1 MTTRL
6 VTVLGIGNKDL
17 PDRYSPTR
25 YTWNGLEAPESP
37 MVDVAI
43 QYFFGYQSACAVS
56 TETARAIWVGE
67 DERFHRL
74 SGLPLFVKT
83 VPESS
88 DESTAWETFQAFVDL
103 LSAEA
108 IVSAGETE
116 PPSDIILNVTHGFRS
131 LPMLA
136 LAAAS
141 FVESEWRRQG
151 IDGPS
156 LRVLYGAYT
165 PGQAITPLWDLTNIL
180 NAARWNGAID
190 ALIRFGRGDDLKT
203 LGSKY
208 SKAERARV
216 DQQSLRG
223 LTREEQTAKEQ
234 ELGSARSLGERAAK
248 LADDL
253 ALGRLS
259 EVLKKSSVA
268 LHDSLSTVHTAALLK
283 RIPVLTG
290 AVEQLRSW
298 TSELRADSVMTL
310 EGVQSGV
317 RVARL
322 LGRMERFAEQAALL
336 RELQS
341 TLFHLASSRE
351 PLLEPGTPGI
361 DAQRRVVDEAW
372 GRLARDGAFKNA
384 SFPVN
389 NSARLAAQLSQ
400 ARNDIEHLGIRQSP
414 MDAQKLRAELAN
426 MQKGMEA
433 MVSSEGLGEL
443 ENELSPALPL
453 RPPVVDPYEAALEG
467 LRRIT
472 EAGERT
478 RLYETSI
485 FPHSAARLFGAR
497 SEQPACKLLA
507 VPVGTQPYAPLL
519 VALSIRATH
528 VALLHTD
535 DVPRGDG
542 STAAGTRAFAH
553 RVAASLAALPEE
565 DRPIVELFSIG
576 DGMTGTATLRA
587 VEAAQFWAGDPW
599 PSETTIDL
607 TGGRKATT
615 ASLSAIATIK
625 GCRQVYL
632 EGRTIAP
639 GVTTGEVL
647 HTLSD
652 LSSLA
657 MADDRAAATALLEA
671 GNYGAA
677 AQRFGQICETLRAGD
692 AAAWLHNLALLLQNA
707 SRSPAEADLRAL
719 ASEVGSAGAASAL
732 VEGHESA
739 AEMVTSFL
747 FALRSEGLWR

>member
-1 MTTRL
+1 L
-6 VTVLGIGNKDL
+6 SDL
-17 PDRYSPTR
+17 PLHVR
-25 YTWNGLEAPESP
+25 
-37 MVDVAI
+37 
-43 QYFFGYQSACAVS
+43 
-56 TETARAIWVGE
+56 
-67 DERFHRL
+67 
-74 SGLPLFVKT
+74 T

-88 DESTAWETFQAFVDL
+88 DETTAWETFQAFVDV
-103 LSAEA
+103 LSADA
-108 IVSAGETE
+108 IVEAGETE
-116 PPSDIILNVTHGFRS
+116 PPSEIILNVTHGFRAQ
-131 LPMLA
+131 PMIA
-136 LAAAS
+136 LSAAS
-141 FVESEWRRQG
+141 FMESEWRRLG
-151 IDGPS
+151 VTAPA
-156 LRVLYGAYT
+156 LRVLYGAYA
-165 PGQAITPLWDLTNIL
+165 PGQTSTPLWDLTNIL
-180 NAARWNGAID
+180 NAARWNGAVD

-203 LGSKY
+203 LGSQH

-223 LTREEQTAKEQ
+223 LTREAQTAKEQ

-298 TSELRADSVMTL
+298 TSDLRADSVMTL
-310 EGVQSGV
+310 EGVQAGV

-361 DAQRRVVDEAW
+361 DAQRRAVDDAW
-372 GRLARDGAFKNA
+372 GRLARDGAIKNA
-384 SFPVN
+384 SFPVSN
-389 NSARLAAQLSQ
+389 AARLAAQLSQ

-414 MDAQKLRAELAN
+414 MDAQKLRVELAN
-426 MQKGMEA
+426 MQKRMEA
-433 MVSSEGLGEL
+433 MVSSDGLREL
-443 ENELSPALPL
+443 ESELTPALTL
-453 RPPVVDPYEAALEG
+453 RPSVADPMEAALEA
-467 LRRIT
+467 LQRIT
-472 EAGERT
+472 DAAERT
-478 RLYETSI
+478 RHYETNI
-485 FPHSAARLFGAR
+485 FPHSAARLLSGRA
-497 SEQPACKLLA
+497 EQPNCKLLV

-535 DVPRGDG
+535 DVRRDDG
-542 STAAGTRAFAH
+542 STAAGTRGFAQ
-553 RVAASLAALPEE
+553 RVAASLAALPAEA
-565 DRPIVELFSIG
+565 RPIVELFSIG

-657 MADDRAAATALLEA
+657 TADDRAAATALLEA

-692 AAAWLHNLALLLQNA
+692 VAVWLYDLALLLQNA
-707 SRSPAEADLRAL
+707 SGTPAAADLRAL

-732 VEGHESA
+732 AEGHESA
-739 AEMVTSFL
+739 AELVTSFL